1 MRQAAEQRQVF
12 LTSRSRPLTP
22 QDLSSFDYLIG
33 MDAKN
38 VADIQVG
45 SRQGSRTES
54 DFAVAL
60 AVISSAVAICVGTS
74 WDCSEAGAG
83 LRCADVQW
91 FASVNRAG
99 GSGSLGSKT

>member
-1 MRQAAEQRQVF
+1 MLLGAHICCLHSISLSTVIQPMAISPPGADPRMRQAAEQRQVF

-45 SRQGSRTES
+45 
-54 DFAVAL
+54 
-60 AVISSAVAICVGTS
+60 
-74 WDCSEAGAG
+74 
-83 LRCADVQW
+83 
-91 FASVNRAG
+91 
-99 GSGSLGSKT
+99 

>member
-1 MRQAAEQRQVF
+1 MQPELLIVAGGLWRLPMLQSARLCFSHSVLLSTVFQHMAISTPGADPRMRQAAEARQVF

-45 SRQGSRTES
+45 
-54 DFAVAL
+54 
-60 AVISSAVAICVGTS
+60 
-74 WDCSEAGAG
+74 
-83 LRCADVQW
+83 
-91 FASVNRAG
+91 
-99 GSGSLGSKT
+99 